1 MIISAVP
8 ETEYIHRVLGDLP
21 FADAYTTYE
30 ELLEKQEP
38 KLKKLLLDN
47 IPDQET
53 FRQSVY
59 SLTGG
64 RISLIKRYF
73 TSVREK
79 KAIPTGACL
88 SAISHECIG
97 TSLK

>member
-1 MIISAVP
+1 MLFSAVP
-8 ETEYIHRVLGDLP
+8 NQEYSYRVLGDLP
-21 FADAYTTYE
+21 FADAYTAFE
-30 ELLEKQEP
+30 VLVKKQEP
-38 KLKKLLLDN
+38 KLKQLLLDN

-88 SAISHECIG
+88 KRGIKIKS
-97 TSLK
+97 